1 MNNEN
6 EAMNVC
12 QIFTEGEVL
21 FGCVEPIRYKIIF
34 EGMGTELASCQKHY
48 EFYRSEAER
57 VGILDRIKFMEIDK
71 DSSEI

>member
-21 FGCVEPIRYKIIF
+21 FGCVKPIKYKIVF
-34 EGMGTELASCQKHY
+34 MGTEAASCQKHY

-57 VGILDRIKFMEIDK
+57 VGILDRIEFVEINK
-71 DSSEI
+71 EI

>member
-21 FGCVEPIRYKIIF
+21 FGCVKPIKYKIIYG
-34 EGMGTELASCQKHY
+34 ETEAVCCQKHY
-48 EFYRSEAER
+48 EFFRSEVER
-57 VGILDRIKFMEIDK
+57 VGILNMIKFVEINK